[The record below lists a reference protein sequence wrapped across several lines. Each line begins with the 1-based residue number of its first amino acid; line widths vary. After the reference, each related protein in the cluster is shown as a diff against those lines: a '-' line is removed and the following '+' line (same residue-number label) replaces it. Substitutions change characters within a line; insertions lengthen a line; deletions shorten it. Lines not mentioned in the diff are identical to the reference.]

1 MKIEARQRKFEILG
15 DTGCFL
21 LAMIELGQDV
31 LGHYID
37 ALIVY
42 IKALEVGFIKETSL
56 ILKHEQL
63 MQQITGDEWQ
73 YHKEGPEYKLQFN
86 EFEIQEWRRDDIGK
100 SYTHFAYVRRSGEI
114 VDTLGNSVT
123 LAKGYL
129 VSRRVFKL
137 LPK

>member
-1 MKIEARQRKFEILG
+1 MFQIAATIGYGYDHGYDYIFPDWEHSHIYKHKIPI
-15 DTGCFL
+15 
-21 LAMIELGQDV
+21 MPS
-31 LGHYID
+31 
-37 ALIVY
+37 IV
-42 IKALEVGFIKETSL
+42 
-56 ILKHEQL
+56 
-63 MQQITGDEWQ
+63 
-73 YHKEGPEYKLQFN
+73 YKLQFN